1 MNVIFKRFSFFSFP
15 SLFSLAPNPPCVHW
29 RKRNIEKKQKQNKQK
44 KKQKQKQKQINPF
57 TFGKQFAFGVD
68 EKVCFSDSVSWKTRS
83 DARIN

>member
-1 MNVIFKRFSFFSFP
+1 MQYRPKT
-15 SLFSLAPNPPCVHW
+15 L
-29 RKRNIEKKQKQNKQK
+29 QK
-44 KKQKQKQKQINPF
+44 KKQKQKQKQVNPF